1 MIVLQ
6 KMKSLF
12 DAPTTAVDPKEKTNE
27 TRLMNNAARFIVS
40 LNKVLLLYGS
50 IWYNVC
56 TCGAAFPCHLVY
68 NKTPTCT
75 VDRMM
80 LLLPLK

>member
-27 TRLMNNAARFIVS
+27 TRLMNNAARFMVF
-40 LNKVLLLYGS
+40 LNKVLYMEAYGVQ
-50 IWYNVC
+50 YNTCCVDPKPRLGNGPRARCISLC
-56 TCGAAFPCHLVY
+56 TI
-68 NKTPTCT
+68 
-75 VDRMM
+75 
-80 LLLPLK
+80 